1 MPGGPPERGGVAVPY
16 REPGL
21 AAAGL
26 SAAEVGGGAGTR
38 GGSPARRHER
48 GPRPAAPRPGAR
60 ARSAALNA
68 AVDVWAAA
76 GGAIPRADLLD
87 QAMNAVG
94 AVVGN
99 ADRME
104 FGQK

>member
-1 MPGGPPERGGVAVPY
+1 MVLAPEVARQLGVTSEAHDP
-16 REPGL
+16 RPRAL
-21 AAAGL
+21 AAAALGCPQRRRRR
-26 SAAEVGGGAGTR
+26 VGR
-38 GGSPARRHER
+38 RRRRH
-48 GPRPAAPRPGAR
+48 PP
-60 ARSAALNA
+60 
-68 AVDVWAAA
+68 
-76 GGAIPRADLLD
+76 ADLLD